1 MSPTVFDSSFI
12 FTQAIYYANCMLNT
26 NQLVFKLQIKL
37 IMSSVLAWEETR
49 ECNDGSN
56 FERQVMNLQLR
67 VDLIRFIF

>member
-1 MSPTVFDSSFI
+1 MSPTVLDSSFI
-12 FTQAIYYANCMLNT
+12 FTQAIYCANCMLNT
-26 NQLVFKLQIKL
+26 NQLVLKLQIKL